1 MYSKN
6 LLIRLATVTEISSS
20 LQGCRI
26 MMLMVEK
33 KNQQQQKFVQPFEWN
48 NHRWPKRNVRE
59 FVWEK

>member
-33 KNQQQQKFVQPFEWN
+33 KNQQQQKLVQPFE
-48 NHRWPKRNVRE
+48 
-59 FVWEK
+59 